1 MKDLK
6 YLKSASWVLSTWN
19 WSEGLTSTTEALELK
34 AMLRNLQRPETRLSR
49 SPTVTVQKP
58 SPPEA
63 ISTRAQLSFN
73 PQNMTPAGLLTS
85 EGEQEHAES

>member
-6 YLKSASWVLSTWN
+6 YFKSECWVLSTWN
-19 WSEGLTSTTEALELK
+19 WSEGLTATTEALELK
-34 AMLRNLQRPETRLSR
+34 AMLRNLQRPETRLRR

-58 SPPEA
+58 NPPEA

-73 PQNMTPAGLLTS
+73 PQNMTPAGLLMS
-85 EGEQEHAES
+85 EGEKEHAKS